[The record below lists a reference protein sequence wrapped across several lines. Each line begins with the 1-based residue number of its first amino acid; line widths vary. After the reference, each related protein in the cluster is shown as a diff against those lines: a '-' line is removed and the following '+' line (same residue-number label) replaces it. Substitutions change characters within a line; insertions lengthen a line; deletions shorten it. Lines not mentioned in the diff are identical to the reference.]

1 MKEPAQFA
9 RAGKPY
15 VRAGRTCALALAALL
30 ALAAS
35 APAHSQGMTRGE
47 PVPSAMPL
55 GQEPGD
61 PTIRMEPGQTL
72 LSAFGER
79 PVFSPDG
86 RKLAFI
92 GKSYGD
98 AFEIDLAT
106 RAVRN
111 LTAHAPSEGWLRI
124 HYLADGSF
132 LLLGPRFTAKT
143 REETRNSGI
152 EMFWMDAAG
161 VRAPVPLGIKVWEGV
176 AVSTR
181 GDRIAWADLRPDPA
195 AKMRAVTTLH
205 TGRIVFDKGSVRIT
219 DRRNIASPGDC
230 LAEAQDFL
238 AKDTAL
244 LMPCYG
250 YADGKTMTAVMSVD
264 LIDGK
269 LTHYPTP
276 PQLYGEVEGVF
287 PDSRRALVE
296 CADDRRTGMDICV
309 LDLDATKPRYTRMTN
324 IVRFGGWKYG
334 NPVVHPSGR
343 MIAAQ
348 VGPADVADAGVGHG
362 IVLMELVKDF

>member
-1 MKEPAQFA
+1 MPKLMNVIGGRGMKGCTVPLAVIAALFAASPAQ
-9 RAGKPY
+9 
-15 VRAGRTCALALAALL
+15 
-30 ALAAS
+30 
-35 APAHSQGMTRGE
+35 SQGMSRGD

-55 GQEPGD
+55 GNEAGD

-98 AFEIDLAT
+98 AFEVDLAT

-124 HYLADGSF
+124 HYLADGSL
-132 LLLGPRFTAKT
+132 LLLGPRFTGKT
-143 REETRNSGI
+143 REETRNNAI
-152 EMFWMDAAG
+152 EMFWMDPAAAG
-161 VRAPVPLGIKVWEGV
+161 APVPLGIKVWEGV

-181 GDRIAWADLRPDPA
+181 GNRIAWANVTLDPA
-195 AKMRAVTTLH
+195 AKMKAVTTLH
-205 TGRIVFDKGSVRIT
+205 TGRVVVANGTASVT
-219 DRRNIASPGDC
+219 DIRTVASPSDC

-238 AKDTAL
+238 SNDTAL

-250 YADGKTMTAVMSVD
+250 YADGKATTAVLSVD
-264 LIDGK
+264 LASGK
-269 LTHYPTP
+269 LTRYPTP
-276 PQLYGEVEGVF
+276 PQLYGEVEGAF

-309 LDLDATKPRYTRMTN
+309 LDLDPAKPRYTRMTQ
-324 IVRFGGWKYG
+324 IVRYGGWKYG

-348 VGPADVADAGVGHG
+348 VGPAEVVDAGVGHG
-362 IVLMELVKDF
+362 IVLMQLAGGF